1 MKYTLTILLF
11 LLCFSALAQTDS
23 NEPIEVSIED
33 VQKANERVTEE
44 LEKLNKRL
52 RKKLG
57 KQYPDFT
64 AYCPPLEG
72 VPLGGGG
79 INPFNKH
86 K

>member
-11 LLCFSALAQTDS
+11 LLCFGALAQEST
-23 NEPIEVSIED
+23 EPIEVGLED
-33 VQKANERVTEE
+33 VQNANERVSKE
-44 LEKLNKRL
+44 LDKLNKQL

-64 AYCPPLEG
+64 AYCPPPEG

-79 INPFNKH
+79 QML
-86 K
+86 